1 MFAKKDNSSLKA
13 KAEKL
18 WDNICVYR
26 KDSAKQISKSYGH
39 NLAEIIYIIQT
50 FPGLKSYSGH
60 QSGKKG
66 DGENKSAMKVL
77 DNAILHLKN
86 CLANT
91 DEAGYSM
98 RY

>member
-1 MFAKKDNSSLKA
+1 MFAKKDHSSLKA

-26 KDSAKQISKSYGH
+26 KDAAKQISKSYGH
-39 NLAEIIYIIQT
+39 DLTEIINTIQT
-50 FPGLKSYSGH
+50 FPGVKSYSGH

-86 CLANT
+86 CLAHA
-91 DEAGYSM
+91 DETNHSM

>member
-1 MFAKKDNSSLKA
+1 MFAKKDSSLRA
-13 KAEKL
+13 KTENL

-39 NLAEIIYIIQT
+39 NLTEIINNLQS
-50 FPGLKSYSGH
+50 FSGVKSYSGH
-60 QSGKKG
+60 QSGRKG

-98 RY
+98 R